1 MTLTARAMER
11 SIRSATAHAKTR
23 ASRTV
28 DPVDAEAVIC
38 LMHYA
43 YFGIERSQGELDDE
57 GEEEDGGDHGGN
69 GEDGEMQMQESDP
82 EVNYKLLVSSLAR

>member
-1 MTLTARAMER
+1 MER
-11 SIRSATAHAKTR
+11 SIHLATAHAKTR

-43 YFGIERSQGELDDE
+43 YFGIERSQGNVDDE
-57 GEEEDGGDHGGN
+57 GEEKDGGDHGGN
-69 GEDGEMQMQESDP
+69 GEMQMQESDP
-82 EVNYKLLVSSLAR
+82 EVNYKLLVSLLAR